1 MYKMPFVVP
10 LSLRALHPAPWHP
23 GQALYPL
30 SYAPI
35 FPDFLI
41 EGQRGFKDNQIET
54 TKFRH

>member
-1 MYKMPFVVP
+1 MYKMPFVVL

-35 FPDFLI
+35 VPDFLI
-41 EGQRGFKDNQIET
+41 EGQRGSKDNQIET